1 MPKISVIVPV
11 YNTEKYL
18 RRCMESI
25 LNQTFND
32 FEIILI
38 DDGSTDN
45 SHAVCN
51 QYAKKDSR
59 VRVIPTNHIGVG
71 AVRNLGLLEAK
82 GNYIMFCDSDDY
94 VEPKWIEELYS
105 SAQKHPNSLVNCD
118 YAEAVPSES
127 LVIIK
132 TLKDATK
139 SQIIDKIHYFP
150 MAMHGAALH
159 LWTRIFK
166 TEIIR
171 CNCLEFRTDMHQG
184 EDIVFITE
192 YLTYCN
198 SFYYTKN
205 CLYFWTDNDVDTLSR
220 AYCPHCFEDV
230 KTVFLARKPLID
242 ERYRQYFYDD
252 ALERM
257 MQCISI
263 VFDDRNTES
272 EREKKHYCQKIF
284 HDSVFRETVKNAS
297 EKACSRKKRFVLLTG
312 NFRLFNFLRNIKRKN
327 RRN

>member
-1 MPKISVIVPV
+1 MPEISVIVPV
-11 YNTEKYL
+11 FNTEKYL
-18 RRCMESI
+18 ARCMDSL
-25 LNQTFND
+25 LNQTFSD
-32 FEIILI
+32 FEILLI
-38 DDGSTDN
+38 DDGSTDK
-45 SHAVCN
+45 SCAVCN
-51 QYAKKDSR
+51 QYAENDSR

-105 SAQKHPNSLVNCD
+105 GAQKHPNSLVNCD
-118 YAEAVPSES
+118 YAEAVPSED
-127 LVIIK
+127 LVRVK
-132 TLKDATK
+132 TLKDAAN
-139 SQIIDKIHYFP
+139 SQVIDKIHYFP
-150 MAMHGAALH
+150 MAMHSAALH
-159 LWTRIFK
+159 LWTRIFNA
-166 TEIIR
+166 EIIR
-171 CNCLEFRTDMHQG
+171 RSHLQFRTDMQQG
-184 EDIVFITE
+184 EDVVFIAE
-192 YLTYCN
+192 YLACCSN
-198 SFYYTKN
+198 FFYIKK